1 MEYTDLLINKI
12 LSYETMYIIV
22 LTFSLAFLV
31 YVILNVKK
39 SILKELYISLSIL
52 LLVVLLCNAFILISS
67 SVNFTFTV
75 YLVKYIAISVTSV
88 LFINFVYFY
97 NNNKF
102 LHPVYTVLLSLVP
115 LFTFLAILTN
125 PIHLLFFSTMNFK
138 IATPGILFYINSF
151 VNDILLVTGLLL
163 FTSKQ
168 KKTEKDKKK
177 ESTYFMLLMSGI
189 LLTKSI
195 YNLLGGSFEY
205 NVTVALAN
213 IAVIIFGYVL
223 FVTRFFDIEAYG
235 IDEAINNLKESVVIL
250 NREKKI
256 IAVNKSFETLV
267 KKAYPEEIK
276 ESRDLIKSYQSI
288 LDKKSLLPNQED
300 NEYKNIESGEDDNI
314 YLNVVESSTYDKDGN
329 ITGFILIFRDI
340 SEYIEIQEALQIKN
354 IELTKTRIKLEN
366 HINDIKTVD
375 SLEKRN
381 RLAKELHDILGH
393 TLTVTNLKLQYCIN
407 NFDNDIA
414 KTRENINEI
423 KTIVEKGINQLSI
436 SIDAEEVF
444 ESVSMLR
451 LRQELLKLASSVSSD
466 KLSIEITVK
475 GVYKMIPVKYF
486 NTLYRICQEALTNT
500 LRHSHA
506 ENVYIIIRADDHR
519 IDLNI
524 FDDGSGCTN
533 LLKGNGLSGMEQR
546 ITELNGKITFKSV
559 EREGFYIKASIPII
573 P

>member
-1 MEYTDLLINKI
+1 MGYTDLIINKI
-12 LSYETMYIIV
+12 LSYETIYIIV
-22 LTFSLAFLV
+22 LTLSFAFLV

-39 SILKELYISLSIL
+39 SVLKELYVSLSIL
-52 LLVVLLCNAFILISS
+52 MTVVLLCNSFNLISS
-67 SVNFTFTV
+67 SINFTFTV
-75 YLVKYIAISVTSV
+75 YLVKYITISVASV
-88 LFINFVYFY
+88 VFINFVHYY
-97 NNNKF
+97 NKSKF
-102 LHPVYTVLLSLVP
+102 LHPAYTVLLSLVP

-125 PIHLLFFSTMNFK
+125 PIHLLFYNSMDFRTAS
-138 IATPGILFYINSF
+138 PEILFHVNSF
-151 VNDILLVTGLLL
+151 MNDILLVIGLLL
-163 FTSKQ
+163 FTSN
-168 KKTEKDKKK
+168 KKRTDKDKKK
-177 ESTYFMLLMSGI
+177 EATYFMLLMSGI

-195 YNLLGGSFEY
+195 YNLSGGASEY
-205 NVTVALAN
+205 NITVAIAN
-213 IAVIIFGYVL
+213 VSIIIFGYVL

-250 NREKKI
+250 NHEKKI

-267 KKAYPEEIK
+267 KKAYPEELK
-276 ESRDLIKSYQSI
+276 ESRDLLKVYQSI

-300 NEYKNIESGEDDNI
+300 TEYKNIESDVEDNI
-314 YLNVVESSTYDKDGN
+314 YLNVVESATYDKDGN

-407 NFDNDIA
+407 NFDTDIE
-414 KTRENINEI
+414 KTKENINEI
-423 KTIVEKGINQLSI
+423 KSIVEKGIEQLSI

-451 LRQELLKLASSVSSD
+451 LRQELMKLASSVSSE
-466 KLSIEITVK
+466 KLNIEITVK

-486 NTLYRICQEALTNT
+486 NTLYRVCQEALTNA
-500 LRHSHA
+500 LRHSKA
-506 ENVYIIIRADDHR
+506 ENVYIIVRGDDHK

-524 FDDGSGCTN
+524 FDDGNGCHN
-533 LLKGNGLSGMEQR
+533 LQKGNGLSGMEQR
-546 ITELNGKITFKSV
+546 ITELDGVITFKSV
-559 EREGFYIKASIPII
+559 ENEGFYIKASIPII